1 MRLTRSLIFLVLI
14 LGVSFGS
21 VVAQGRGPR
30 IPPRRDLQVYEPR
43 TNLEEFEGRVETV
56 LIKGYTYVA
65 TLNARNGSARIRAV
79 EIRDAGN
86 STRTSGVEITT
97 TESTQTP
104 VDVRSLIDYEEIDP
118 LIRGLDAV
126 ARADDS
132 ITKLTHFEVRYRT
145 RGDFEILV
153 FKQTT
158 GGIAAAVESGFF
170 ERSRLLLTLD
180 DLTKLRWM
188 ILQAKARLDEIK

>member
-1 MRLTRSLIFLVLI
+1 MTPTRSIIFLLLI
-14 LGVSFGS
+14 LGTSFS
-21 VVAQGRGPR
+21 STVAQGRGPR
-30 IPPRRDLQVYEPR
+30 IPPRRDLQLYEPR
-43 TNLEEFEGRVETV
+43 TNLEEFESRLETV

-65 TLNARNGSARIRAV
+65 TLNGRNGSARIRAV

-86 STRTSGVEITT
+86 STRASGVEITT

-104 VDVRSLIDYEEIDP
+104 VDVRSLIDYEEIDQ

-126 ARADDS
+126 AKADES

-145 RGDFEILV
+145 RGDFEVLS
-153 FKQTT
+153 FKQTM
-158 GGIAAAVESGFF
+158 GGIAAAVESGLF
-170 ERSRLLLTLD
+170 ERTRLLLTLD

-188 ILQAKARLDEIK
+188 VLQAKARLDEIK